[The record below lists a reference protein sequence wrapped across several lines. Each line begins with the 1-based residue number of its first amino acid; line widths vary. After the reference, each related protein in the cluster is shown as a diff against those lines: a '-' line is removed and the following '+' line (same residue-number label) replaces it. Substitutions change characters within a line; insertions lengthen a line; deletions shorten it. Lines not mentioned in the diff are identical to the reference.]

1 MKINW
6 KVRFQNPVFIGQ
18 LVLAIFVPIL
28 AYLGITL
35 EDLTTWGTVGQVLF
49 EAISNPYVLMLVIVS
64 VYNSITDPTVAGLSD
79 SKQALGYE
87 KPKKDSDKNEQ

>member
-6 KVRFQNPVFIGQ
+6 KVRFKNPVFVGQ
-18 LVLAIFVPIL
+18 LVLAIFIPIL

-35 EDLTTWGTVGQVLF
+35 EDLTTWGKVGHVLF
-49 EAISNPYVLMLVIVS
+49 EAVSNPYVLMLVIVS

-87 KPKKDSDKNEQ
+87 KPKKDEVK

>member
-6 KVRFQNPVFIGQ
+6 KVRFKNPVFIGQ

-28 AYLGITL
+28 AYMGLTL
-35 EDLTTWGTVGQVLF
+35 EDLTTWGAVGDVLF
-49 EAISNPYVLMLVIVS
+49 EAIRNPYVLALVVVS

-79 SKQALGYE
+79 SKQALNYE
-87 KPKKDSDKNEQ
+87 KPKEDK

>member
-6 KVRFQNPVFIGQ
+6 KVRFRNPVFIGQ

-35 EDLTTWGTVGQVLF
+35 EDLTTWKTVGQVMF
-49 EAISNPYVLMLVIVS
+49 EAIRNPYVLMLVVVS
-64 VYNSITDPTVAGLSD
+64 VYNSVTDPTVAGLSD
-79 SKQALGYE
+79 SKQALTYK
-87 KPKKDSDKNEQ
+87 KPKKDDE